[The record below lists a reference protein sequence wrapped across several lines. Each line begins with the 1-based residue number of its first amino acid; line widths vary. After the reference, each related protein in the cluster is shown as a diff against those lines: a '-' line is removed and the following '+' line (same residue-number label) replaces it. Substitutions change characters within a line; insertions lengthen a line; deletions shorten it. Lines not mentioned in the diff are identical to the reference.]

1 MQIKSL
7 EEIEKEK
14 ALKESTPSVVKLDA
28 PLAAAPARKA
38 PRPGRSPRT
47 VPPSV
52 SAVTIPPLLTKVI
65 LTYFILFTNFIIK
78 RLPKSQLVYSM
89 SQGLQLG
96 TARSENFIKR

>member
-1 MQIKSL
+1 VQIKSL

-14 ALKESTPSVVKLDA
+14 MEKESTQSVVKLDA

-52 SAVTIPPLLTKVI
+52 SPVTIPPLLPKVI
-65 LTYFILFTNFIIK
+65 VIFIFVII
-78 RLPKSQLVYSM
+78 
-89 SQGLQLG
+89 
-96 TARSENFIKR
+96 